1 MASRSASLITVTC
14 HQETMSETLQNT
26 FLRQATAAARAAKH
40 IFPEYA
46 ACEAALESNWGQSRL
61 AREANNLFGQK
72 QSSTPLP
79 GTLTVALPTQEFLR
93 GAWVTVPAHWVC
105 FRSVEACFRARM
117 DRLEQ
122 LRHGYS
128 AYDRAL
134 RATNGEEFVEEVS
147 RAWSTD
153 PGRAA
158 KVLGIHRQHIASLMP
173 YVSPHAMPLPTLQA
187 MARA

>member
-1 MASRSASLITVTC
+1 MTES
-14 HQETMSETLQNT
+14 LQNT
-26 FLRQATAAARAAKH
+26 FLRQATAAARAARH

-72 QSSTPLP
+72 QSATPLP
-79 GTLTVALPTQEFLR
+79 GTLTVAMPTQEFIR
-93 GAWVTVPAHWVC
+93 GAWVTVPAHWIC
-105 FRSVEACFRARM
+105 FRTQESCFRARM
-117 DRLEQ
+117 ERLEQ

-134 RATNGEEFVEEVS
+134 RARNGEEFVEEVS

-158 KVLGIHRQHIASLMP
+158 KVLGIHRQHIASLAP
-173 YVSPHAMPLPTLQA
+173 YISPNAIPLSGLHAMAQA
-187 MARA
+187 